1 MASLP
6 FVQGSVAG
14 ITHVRKV
21 DNPPQMLVSII
32 EGHLARGHYVYMRDV
47 PNEPL
52 QWSLD
57 GLRDGLGLQS
67 VGVVSVSSEY
77 TPPCNL

>member
-21 DNPPQMLVSII
+21 DDRPQTLVSII
-32 EGHLARGHYVYMRDV
+32 EGHLVSGLDV
-47 PNEPL
+47 LALEPE
-52 QWSLD
+52 D
-57 GLRDGLGLQS
+57 EFLG
-67 VGVVSVSSEY
+67 G
-77 TPPCNL
+77 